1 VHAVL
6 VTMIVEIPKGS
17 RNKYETDHETGEIF
31 LDRMLFTATRY
42 PADYGFIPDTHAED
56 GDPLDIMAL
65 VTEPTF
71 PGCRIRV
78 RPIGLFLMEDQGHAD
93 HKVLAVP
100 DGDPL
105 WRHAED
111 LDDVPQHLL
120 RELEHFFAVYKE
132 LEDKKTATRG
142 WRGAA
147 EAYET
152 IDRAV
157 EAGRVR

>member
-1 VHAVL
+1 
-6 VTMIVEIPKGS
+6 
-17 RNKYETDHETGEIF
+17 
-31 LDRMLFTATRY
+31 
-42 PADYGFIPDTHAED
+42 
-56 GDPLDIMAL
+56 MAL

-111 LDDVPQHLL
+111 LDDVPEHLL

-152 IDRAV
+152 IDKAV